1 MPENGDSKRPEPP
14 SPDQYERLKKDAELL
29 RNSKQS
35 GRSDEAHHRQNLH
48 RGMQSYVRYTG
59 IGIQIVLII
68 LLPTGLGFWL
78 DDVLGTTPVLVLVGV
93 ALGATG
99 AMVWVVKTV
108 FRMESKSAGKQRQ
121 D

>member
-35 GRSDEAHHRQNLH
+35 GRSDEANRRQSLN

-59 IGIQIVLII
+59 IGIQFLMIM
-68 LLPTGLGFWL
+68 LLPTGLGYWL
-78 DDVLGTTPVLVLVGV
+78 DDLLGISPVLVIVGAV
-93 ALGATG
+93 LGSVG

-108 FRMESKSAGKQRQ
+108 FRMESKASADKR
-121 D
+121 